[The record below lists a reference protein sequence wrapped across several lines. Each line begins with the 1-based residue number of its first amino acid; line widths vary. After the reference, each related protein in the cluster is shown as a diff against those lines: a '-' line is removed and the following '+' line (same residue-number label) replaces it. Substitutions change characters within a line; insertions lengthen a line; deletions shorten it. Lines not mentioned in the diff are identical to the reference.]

1 MSLLLQ
7 LQEGAAAPRM
17 PPSIY
22 GQRAC
27 IAAVALKALGVF
39 SSLVGPPSSM
49 TVFWESQG
57 YGIRLDTAETPSLAI
72 NPALH
77 PNFSFLPFLDVNYL
91 ELYLEGTGHWVI
103 RASDHPILSQF
114 HCPRLFKLLHPCFQ
128 THRYLHN
135 IRSVQSLCLCQAHNR
150 FVQLGFYHA

>member
-1 MSLLLQ
+1 MLCALLWKSHQLLLLLLLLGEAGGSGAGMSLLLQ

-17 PPSIY
+17 PPSIS

-27 IAAVALKALGVF
+27 IAAVALKAVGVF

-72 NPALH
+72 NPTLH

-114 HCPRLFKLLHPCFQ
+114 HCPRLFKLLHPCF
-128 THRYLHN
+128 
-135 IRSVQSLCLCQAHNR
+135 
-150 FVQLGFYHA
+150 